1 MEDSDDNSTEDG
13 HDDSGISKKQ
23 KPSMKPSANFTK
35 STKFEMVCHDYILSK
50 CPHDD
55 TKSCK
60 YTHPNIELLQH
71 ILQSAKRN
79 KDFKTATE
87 VQKKIDEITGKIV
100 IGVLFN
106 NQTFFETLSLTKNS
120 TSSFSA

>member
-35 STKFEMVCHDYILSK
+35 STKFQMVCHDYILSK
-50 CPHDD
+50 CPHEGSA
-55 TKSCK
+55 SCK

-71 ILQSAKRN
+71 ILKNAMLN
-79 KDFKTATE
+79 NDIKTVTE
-87 VQKKIDEITGKIV
+87 IQRKIDEMKGKIC
-100 IGVLFN
+100 N
-106 NQTFFETLSLTKNS
+106 LSMVFCLKN
-120 TSSFSA
+120 FSYQP